1 MDVLLETHPPP
12 PLETSRTLS
21 MFILQVLRLSVL
33 YKSIKVHLGQ
43 SQKLIMSI
51 EIYLKRKYSYEN
63 AGFCTL
69 WEDDFKILKI
79 FVKLSKFSSIFHL
92 ETSHAPTPPPPSP
105 PQNVHMTFLVDKIDM
120 SRFPKLYKLYKF
132 LMF

>member
-1 MDVLLETHPPP
+1 MDVLLETPPPP

-69 WEDDFKILKI
+69 NNNNNNNNNNDLIAFPLSGYSMLQINN
-79 FVKLSKFSSIFHL
+79 KLSLI
-92 ETSHAPTPPPPSP
+92 
-105 PQNVHMTFLVDKIDM
+105 N
-120 SRFPKLYKLYKF
+120 
-132 LMF
+132 